1 MRNILLATA
10 ALTLI
15 AAPAMAQQPASPVT
29 GSIGYTQL
37 DTDGGDLGAI
47 TGRVGYDFTRNFGIE
62 GEASIGVKDSDITFA
77 GVDGKLKH
85 DWDAAA
91 YGVAKLPVNENLE
104 LFGRLGY
111 GTTRATASIPGA
123 SVSADGESVNYGI
136 GANYF
141 IDGQNGIRADW
152 TRRDFRG
159 DGGQADAYGLSFVR
173 RF

>member
-10 ALTLI
+10 ALTLV
-15 AAPAMAQQPASPVT
+15 AAPVMAQQPAGPVT

-37 DTDGGDLGAI
+37 DTDGGELGAV
-47 TGRVGYDFTRNFGIE
+47 TGRVGYDFSRNFGIE
-62 GEASIGVKDSDITFA
+62 GEASAGVKDADITFA
-77 GVDGKLKH
+77 DVDGRLKH

-91 YGVAKLPVNENLE
+91 YGVAKLPVNDNLE

-111 GTTRATASIPGA
+111 GVTRVSASLAGATP
-123 SVSADGESVNYGI
+123 SADGESVNYGI

-152 TRRDFRG
+152 TRRDFRS
-159 DGGQADAYGLSFVR
+159 DGGRVDAYGLSFVR